1 MWRKG
6 LGVEG
11 SETEGM
17 MYERR
22 IKVFFKK
29 YK

>member
-6 LGVEG
+6 LGGVEG
-11 SETEGM
+11 RETAGM
-17 MYERR
+17 MYER
-22 IKVFFKK
+22 IKVLKK